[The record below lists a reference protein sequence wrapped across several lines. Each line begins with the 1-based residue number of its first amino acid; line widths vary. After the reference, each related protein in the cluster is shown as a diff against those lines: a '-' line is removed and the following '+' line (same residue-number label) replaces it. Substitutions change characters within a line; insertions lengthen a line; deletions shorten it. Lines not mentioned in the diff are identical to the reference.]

1 MKTKT
6 LEETRAY
13 HEKCNG
19 NKPNAQ
25 LVKPNEKN
33 ADAKTAFAFLH
44 NYTQTASASDVNDAV
59 SLVYNDTFKSELR
72 HGYKTKRAHNGYA
85 LNIGNKRICE
95 TLAKKN
101 GSYST
106 AVNGEYFRR
115 AKLDTV
121 ITDATAKANGGYYV
135 IERVDKTAH
144 TELLQL
150 IRKAMIDNNVA
161 IA

>member
-1 MKTKT
+1 MKTMT
-6 LEETRAY
+6 LEELRKY
-13 HEKCNG
+13 HETCNG

-44 NYTQTASASDVNDAV
+44 NYNHI
-59 SLVYNDTFKSELR
+59 F
-72 HGYKTKRAHNGYA
+72 GYKTKRAHNGYA
-85 LNIGNKRICE
+85 LNIGNKRVCE

-101 GSYST
+101 GTYST

-121 ITDATAKANGGYYV
+121 ITDATVKANGGYYV
-135 IERVDKTAH
+135 IERTDKTAH
-144 TELLQL
+144 TELLAI
-150 IRKAMIDNNVA
+150 IRSAMIENNVA